1 METSMLNALFASRV
15 RVRLLTLFL
24 LNPEARFYARALA
37 QRIGAQYSA
46 VWKELKRLEQAG
58 VLLSESSPTSKS
70 YYINPRL
77 AILPELRSIIL
88 KTVGAGDILRRG
100 LEGSSGQIQAAFVYG
115 SFAAG
120 DADPQSDLDVML
132 IGEVDLARLAPLI
145 ARLEKSLGRAVN
157 YTVYSP
163 AEWRAKQRQRDPFI
177 ENVLTSPKVILIGDE
192 DALRTTRA
200 TRTHQALQG
209 ASRRNPKTAQTR
221 GARSRHRRA

>member
-1 METSMLNALFASRV
+1 MLQALFSSRV
-15 RVRLLTLFL
+15 RVRLLTLFF
-24 LNPEARFYARALA
+24 LNPETRFHARALA
-37 QRIGAQYSA
+37 QQIGAQYSA

-70 YYINPRL
+70 YYVNPRL

-100 LEGSSGQIQAAFVYG
+100 LEGSGQIQAAFVYG

-177 ENVLTSPKVILIGDE
+177 ENVLTSPKVMLIGDE

-209 ASRRNPKTAQTR
+209 TSRRNPKIAQTR